1 MTDKKYGICDVN
13 HIHREI
19 PPVIHVH
26 NKTPFSDYDTAVT
39 ELKKKIL
46 HPGEIV
52 VVYYHDVTA
61 DDGISTVIATGP
73 LQQGGYNEI
82 FKNANQID
90 DLVNYLKDLIK
101 AQNENITDL
110 AESLRQQIISEVEEI
125 KKNTINEVE
134 DRLNS
139 SLGAFES
146 NVTATLGTFEE
157 NIGKSLDSSIKD
169 LKKMVDDSVN
179 AVNSSLSVFS
189 QKVETQLDSLNTS
202 INEAL
207 DSLSADISTAVAAQE
222 LYDSSLKDYVYS

>member
-52 VVYYHDVTA
+52 VVYYYDATA

-101 AQNENITDL
+101 AQNENVTEL

-139 SLGAFES
+139 SLGAFEL

-157 NIGKSLDSSIKD
+157 NIGKSLDSSLKD
-169 LKKMVDDSVN
+169 LKK
-179 AVNSSLSVFS
+179 
-189 QKVETQLDSLNTS
+189 
-202 INEAL
+202 IG
-207 DSLSADISTAVAAQE
+207 
-222 LYDSSLKDYVYS
+222 

>member
-39 ELKKKIL
+39 ELKKNIL

-52 VVYYHDVTA
+52 VVYYHDATA

-90 DLVNYLKDLIK
+90 DLVIYLKDLIK
-101 AQNENITDL
+101 AQNGNVTDL

-169 LKKMVDDSVN
+169 LKKMGLYYNRPASELMFLHPYEHQLLHKN
-179 AVNSSLSVFS
+179 AKKMMEKLLKQSNNKL
-189 QKVETQLDSLNTS
+189 LN
-202 INEAL
+202 N
-207 DSLSADISTAVAAQE
+207 
-222 LYDSSLKDYVYS
+222 